1 MNVSKYLLFNSH
13 SRPPSFPSP
22 PPLSTTFL
30 CFSLLTCLA
39 HLLFLTLHPQTA
51 QSTSIWLYTFFFSL
65 ISSLRS
71 SWYFCHNSFTFSRL
85 LPGHFVLCP
94 KHQLHEAFSPL
105 NISNNLRPLH
115 FQHCFFSTS
124 SNTISPH
131 GNPVLSSSQMFSP
144 ITFLNT
150 ALTHLAIHTHILNSI
165 YYCHLFKPWRAEL
178 TIKYPHRIWD
188 LECSLCIHKP
198 AFTHP

>member
-1 MNVSKYLLFNSH
+1 MNVSKYLPFNSH
-13 SRPPSFPSP
+13 SRPPSFPSL

-30 CFSLLTCLA
+30 CFSFLTCLA
-39 HLLFLTLHPQTA
+39 HLFFLTLHPQTA

-71 SWYFCHNSFTFSRL
+71 SWYFCHNFFTFSGL

-105 NISNNLRPLH
+105 NISNNLCPLH

-131 GNPVLSSSQMFSP
+131 GNPVLSSCQMFSQLF
-144 ITFLNT
+144 FLILHPHTWQYILIFYIIYTT
-150 ALTHLAIHTHILNSI
+150 AICSSLEGLNWPSSPLMGFEI
-165 YYCHLFKPWRAEL
+165 
-178 TIKYPHRIWD
+178 
-188 LECSLCIHKP
+188 
-198 AFTHP
+198 

>member
-1 MNVSKYLLFNSH
+1 MDVSKYLLFNSH

-39 HLLFLTLHPQTA
+39 HLFFLTLHPQTA
-51 QSTSIWLYTFFFSL
+51 QSTSIWLYTFFFSS

-71 SWYFCHNSFTFSRL
+71 SWYFCHNSLTFSGL
-85 LPGHFVLCP
+85 FPAHFSLWARQP
-94 KHQLHEAFSPL
+94 LHVALFPL
-105 NISNNLRPLH
+105 NISNNLCPLH

-131 GNPVLSSSQMFSP
+131 GNPVLSSFKMSSQLF
-144 ITFLNT
+144 FLI
-150 ALTHLAIHTHILNSI
+150 LHSHT
-165 YYCHLFKPWRAEL
+165 WQ
-178 TIKYPHRIWD
+178 
-188 LECSLCIHKP
+188 
-198 AFTHP
+198 

>member
-13 SRPPSFPSP
+13 SRPSSFPSP

-131 GNPVLSSSQMFSP
+131 GNPVLSSFRMFSQWF
-144 ITFLNT
+144 FLILHPHTWQYILIFYIIYTT
-150 ALTHLAIHTHILNSI
+150 AICSSLEGLNWPSS
-165 YYCHLFKPWRAEL
+165 
-178 TIKYPHRIWD
+178 PHGIWD